1 MITPK
6 EYSQSKCGRAKAGT
20 QEEHQTHSKTASD
33 YMITGDY
40 TVNNALETFAL
51 APIRQTELLPTVL
64 PLIIGVVVI
73 ELYFGKHT
81 NEELGWNTAVG
92 NSISWM
98 STGLMLLITTET
110 TQQERLATYGI
121 IGAGAL
127 LAYLDFYHKLSD
139 TVAFIVSSSGIVY
152 TLAYISVIMIK
163 TSMPV
168 NTTTLKAAGIFVISV
183 NIGFKIIQSLETP
196 QDSYALN

>member
-1 MITPK
+1 VVLT
-6 EYSQSKCGRAKAGT
+6 
-20 QEEHQTHSKTASD
+20 
-33 YMITGDY
+33 DY
-40 TVNNALETFAL
+40 TIRTALETFVL
-51 APIRQTELLPTVL
+51 APIRQPELLPTVL
-64 PLIIGVVVI
+64 PLIIGVTVI

-98 STGLMLLITTET
+98 STGIILLITTET

-121 IGAGAL
+121 IGIGAFL
-127 LAYLDFYHKLSD
+127 GYLDFYHKLSD
-139 TVAFIVSSSGIVY
+139 TVAFIVSSSGVVY

-168 NTTTLKAAGIFVISV
+168 NITTLKSAAIFVVIV
-183 NIGFKIIQSLETP
+183 NIGFKIIQSFETP
-196 QDSYALN
+196 QDPYSLN

>member
-1 MITPK
+1 
-6 EYSQSKCGRAKAGT
+6 
-20 QEEHQTHSKTASD
+20 
-33 YMITGDY
+33 
-40 TVNNALETFAL
+40 
-51 APIRQTELLPTVL
+51 
-64 PLIIGVVVI
+64 LIIGVFVI
-73 ELYFGKHT
+73 ELYFGKHE

-98 STGLMLLITTET
+98 STGIILLITTET
-110 TQQERLATYGI
+110 SPQERYATYGI

-127 LAYLDFYHKLSD
+127 LGYLDFYHKLSD

-168 NTTTLKAAGIFVISV
+168 NMTTLKAAAIFTVAV
-183 NIGFKIIQSLETP
+183 NIGFKIIQSIETS
-196 QDSYALN
+196 QDPYSVR

>member
-1 MITPK
+1 MLIE
-6 EYSQSKCGRAKAGT
+6 EYTIR
-20 QEEHQTHSKTASD
+20 E
-33 YMITGDY
+33 
-40 TVNNALETFAL
+40 ALTTFAS
-51 APIRQTELLPTVL
+51 APVRNTELLPTVL

-81 NEELGWNTAVG
+81 DEELGWNTAVG

-98 STGLMLLITTET
+98 STGIILLMTTET
-110 TQQERLATYGI
+110 TQQEKYATYGI

-127 LAYLDFYHKLSD
+127 LAYLDFYHKLSN

-168 NTTTLKAAGIFVISV
+168 TTTTLKAAAIFTVAV
-183 NIGFKIIQSLETP
+183 NIGFKIIQFMETP
-196 QDSYALN
+196 QETSPLN

>member
-1 MITPK
+1 MLFN
-6 EYSQSKCGRAKAGT
+6 
-20 QEEHQTHSKTASD
+20 
-33 YMITGDY
+33 DY
-40 TVNNALETFAL
+40 TIRQALETFAL
-51 APIRQTELLPTVL
+51 APVRQTELLPTVL
-64 PLIIGVVVI
+64 PLIIGVLVI
-73 ELYFGKHT
+73 ELYFGKHE

-98 STGLMLLITTET
+98 STGIILLITTET
-110 TQQERLATYGI
+110 SPQERYATYGI

-127 LAYLDFYHKLSD
+127 LGYLDFYHKLSD

-168 NTTTLKAAGIFVISV
+168 NMTTLKAAAIFTAAV
-183 NIGFKIIQSLETP
+183 NIGFKIIQSLETS
-196 QDSYALN
+196 QDPYSLN